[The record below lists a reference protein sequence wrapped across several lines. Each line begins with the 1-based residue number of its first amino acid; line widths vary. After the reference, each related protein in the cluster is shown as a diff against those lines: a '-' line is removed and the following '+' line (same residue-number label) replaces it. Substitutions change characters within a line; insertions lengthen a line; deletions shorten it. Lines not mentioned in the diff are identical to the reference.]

1 MSEKNIV
8 REAPDKITK
17 FDLFLHEILMNDGIG
32 FTQGNTKKGGT
43 SFGTAMGY
51 VLRKIYKNKD
61 DYAEALVRH
70 EEFYMTDY
78 AWGGCIN
85 GLVISMEEQRA
96 RDLAETGDSS
106 ITPDLIRAIKNG
118 LMGPLAGFGDT
129 IVQTVF
135 WVIGIGYSFPL
146 ALEGN
151 WLAIPISFLFVGFVR
166 YFLSVVTCMAGYYS
180 GRDAVTKLTSSA
192 LAGKVLTIASITAM
206 MIMGAFTAGNVRFE
220 TAIVLGS
227 GQTLHELIDTLLPGF
242 SSIAP
247 VFIIYLLYKKKNVNI
262 AKIMIGLIVICVI
275 LGVCRLF
282 G

>member
-1 MSEKNIV
+1 MSEKIV
-8 REAPDKITK
+8 REAPEKITK
-17 FDLFLHEILMNDGIG
+17 FNLFFHEILMNDGIG
-32 FTQGNTKKGGT
+32 YTQGNTKKGGT
-43 SFGTAMGY
+43 SFGAAMGY
-51 VLRKIYKNKD
+51 VLHKLYKNKD
-61 DYAEALVRH
+61 DLAEALTRH

-96 RDLAETGDSS
+96 NDLYEKGESS
-106 ITPDLIRAIKNG
+106 ITPDLIRAIKTG

-166 YFLSVVTCMAGYYS
+166 YFLSVVTCFAGYYS
-180 GRDAVTKLTSSA
+180 GRDAVTKLTSSK
-192 LAGKVLTIASITAM
+192 LASKVLTIASITAM
-206 MIMGAFTAGNVRFE
+206 MIMGAFTAGNVRFA
-220 TAIVLGS
+220 TAVTLGS
-227 GQTLHELIDTLLPGF
+227 GQTLHDLVDSLLPGV
-242 SSIAP
+242 SSLAP
-247 VFIIYLLYKKKNVNI
+247 VFLVYWLYKKKNVNV
-262 AKIMIGLIVICVI
+262 AKIMIGIIVVCVI
-275 LGVCRLF
+275 LGVVGLF